1 MKNEFTPAQIVDRL
15 GHLKAELA
23 ELETLE
29 KSLKADLIL
38 TGEAEISGD
47 LFRAT
52 VSHCPGREL
61 INWRAL
67 AEHLIN
73 SSALAGNLGA
83 TDALIAEFTETGMPY
98 SIVRIGARKGAK

>member
-23 ELETLE
+23 ELENLE

-38 TGEAEISGD
+38 TGQPEISGE

-52 VSHCPGREL
+52 VSHCVGREL

-67 AEHLIN
+67 AEHL
-73 SSALAGNLGA
+73 GA
-83 TDALIAEFTETGMPY
+83 TEALIHEFTETGMPY
-98 SIVRIGARKGAK
+98 SVVRVGARKGAK

>member
-1 MKNEFTPAQIVDRL
+1 MKNDISPAAIVDRL

-23 ELETLE
+23 ELENLE

-38 TGEAEISGD
+38 TGEAAIDGD

-67 AEHLIN
+67 AEHL
-73 SSALAGNLGA
+73 GA
-83 TDALIAEFTETGMPY
+83 TEALIKEFTETGMPY
-98 SIVRIGARKGAK
+98 SVVRIGARKGAK